1 MISSRA
7 ELQSYLNAD
16 RISLGMT
23 RARPRLFGD
32 DIWKY
37 QRILRRYEYALNC
50 LRSPLFWPVRFFWR
64 YRYYKYSIRLNFE
77 IPPNVAGPGLSI
89 AHRGPVIINPATRIG
104 ENCRI
109 HSCVN
114 IGTSAGTHRDA
125 PTIGNDVYIGP
136 GVKIFGPIQIADRIA
151 IAAQAVVHRSFEQP
165 DITIGGIP
173 AKKLSD
179 KGAGDYIIRGSE
191 LAAKAQQQ

>member
-7 ELQSYLNAD
+7 ELKFYLNAD
-16 RISLGMT
+16 RLALGIS
-23 RARPRLFGD
+23 RSQPRLFGD

-37 QRILRRYEYALNC
+37 ERILRRYEYALNC
-50 LRSPLFWPVRFFWR
+50 LRGPLFWPVRFYWR
-64 YRYYKYSIRLNFE
+64 WRYYKFGIRLNFE
-77 IPPNVAGPGLSI
+77 IPPNVAGPGLSL

-114 IGTSAGTHRDA
+114 IGTAAGKQRDA
-125 PTIGNDVYIGP
+125 PSIGDDVYIGP
-136 GVKIFGPIQIADRIA
+136 GAKIFGPIRIADRIA
-151 IAAQAVVHRSFEQP
+151 IAAQAVVAHSFEQP
-165 DITIGGIP
+165 DITVGGIP

-179 KGAGDYIIRGSE
+179 KGASDYIIRGSQ
-191 LAAKAQQQ
+191 LAAKAQAQ